1 MFKLIDT
8 EKTIGLKMKGTTR
21 VYPSPSILSDIK
33 SIREEIIIEEDM
45 VFLIISPGF
54 EKSIKSLTLTNGEII
69 DI

>member
-1 MFKLIDT
+1 MQSFGVSLKRYKNSW
-8 EKTIGLKMKGTTR
+8 EKIQAED
-21 VYPSPSILSDIK
+21 LSQIYSVTNNDGQ
-33 SIREEIIIEEDM
+33 EIIIEEDM